1 MKNEMKRSL
10 YGKKMFVADLLL
22 VSVWALMAWHFCI
35 GRIVVPLMV
44 LMRLSVAFE
53 LYRKSRWAF
62 NGAVMFALAYVG
74 CVFDMR
80 SSELVFEPIKRI
92 VYISACLVG
101 DTENVVR
108 MFQHYHSEELAV
120 PLWIVWCLYS
130 IWLVIMPII
139 CSFNSKRFFAIY
151 RHRPKILLF
160 CASVLIFGCWM
171 WIVDKDYSII
181 IFASLMSLSPLAYR
195 LIYRQRRMSLIQEL
209 LSDRVL
215 KAYIGLVL
223 IFIAAVLTGLYNVNP
238 AKLLLAIVAPIMLYV
253 ICSGLC
259 KAKGVRTV
267 PSIFYALTVISLFLT
282 KCRQHEMVY
291 ILIGIGITS
300 AVIASILGY
309 RNIRSIWAV
318 MFLIIA
324 DTFVLP
330 LMLVG
335 YNPYGAIEYDHAD
348 PFRDKY
354 AVYNNGLY
362 SIMDGDRKG
371 LRDRYGVV
379 VSPEYDRIFYLDN
392 RHEYVVLCK
401 TNGSNLIKD
410 QQVKIYDLKNR
421 RTIVDDEHNICRIE
435 EIRNKTYALY
445 DSDMNQRYSLVL
457 PWSSTNIYVND
468 LMLIECMGTDT
479 ESSAS
484 DYGLPSDLKE
494 AEKKIIDIYERTGS
508 CGDAL
513 MSLVKSNYTTLS
525 YPFVKLRESTNIGF
539 NTSRDGKVRLYSWD
553 TGMGGTSPD
562 FVSYLQ
568 YESGDTVVAD
578 FFVPCGDSRY
588 ICEKDVR
595 KDGYEVYDGFD
606 INNIYQIDTSEGP
619 AYIAVAYYRSSSAE
633 GSQTAVAFRITDGKP
648 TKIDFVTDGNKEN
661 RVEADYNIPDWYFT
675 TDGLG
680 WDWVMAFD
688 DKTKTL
694 YVPEHGDMD
703 MSDRYELYRYED
715 GRMKYIGNDAGYW
728 LHPSLHDFQRLCGIY
743 QTSTKLIRIDRLK
756 DGSYRFASWNKD
768 NAMSGEPKLILHSGK
783 TGIIENA
790 ILFKNG
796 DYSYIVPEYRR
807 GQGDDF
813 GKFIIKHKD
822 KVIQESDV

>member
-1 MKNEMKRSL
+1 MKRTL

-35 GRIVVPLMV
+35 GRIVVPLMI

-74 CVFDMR
+74 CVFDMP
-80 SSELVFEPIKRI
+80 SSKLVLEPIKRI

-108 MFQHYHSEELAV
+108 MFQHYRSEELAV
-120 PLWIVWCLYS
+120 LLWIVWCLYS
-130 IWLVIMPII
+130 IWLIIMPIM
-139 CSFNSKRFFAIY
+139 CSFKPKRTFAIY

-160 CASVLIFGCWM
+160 CAVVLVIGCWM

-195 LIYRQRRMSLIQEL
+195 LIYRRRRMSLIQEL

-215 KAYIGLVL
+215 KSYIGLVL
-223 IFIAAVLTGLYNVNP
+223 IFMAAVLAGLYNVNS

-253 ICSGLC
+253 ICTGLC
-259 KAKGVRTV
+259 KAKGIRTA
-267 PSIFYALTVISLFLT
+267 PSIFYVLTVVSLFLT

-300 AVIASILGY
+300 AVIASILAY

-318 MFLIIA
+318 IFLFIA

-330 LMLVG
+330 LTLVG
-335 YNPYGAIEYDHAD
+335 YNPYSAIRYDHAS
-348 PFRDKY
+348 PYMDKH

-362 SIMDGDRKG
+362 SIMDGTKKG
-371 LRDRYGVV
+371 LRDRYDVV
-379 VSPEYDRIFYLDN
+379 VRPEYDRIFYLDN

-401 TNGSNLIKD
+401 TNGSNMIKD

-445 DSDMNQRYSLVL
+445 DRDLNQRYSLVL

-468 LMLIECMGTDT
+468 LMLIECMGADA
-479 ESSAS
+479 ESPAS
-484 DYGLPSDLKE
+484 DYGLPSDIKE
-494 AEKKIIDIYERTGS
+494 AEKKITDIYERTCS

-513 MSLVKSNYTTLS
+513 ISLVKSNSATLNYS
-525 YPFVKLRESTNIGF
+525 FEKLRVSTNIGF

-568 YESGDTVVAD
+568 YESGDTVVTD

-588 ICEKDVR
+588 ICSKDVKR
-595 KDGYEVYDGFD
+595 DGYEFFDGYDV
-606 INNIYQIDTSEGP
+606 NNLYQIDTPEGP
-619 AYIAVAYYRSSSAE
+619 VYIAIAYYRSSSAE
-633 GSQTAVAFRITDGKP
+633 GSQTAVAFQITDGKP
-648 TKIDFVTDGNKEN
+648 TKIEFVTNGKKEN
-661 RVEADYNIPDWYFT
+661 QAEAGYNIPDWYFT

-703 MSDRYELYRYED
+703 MSDRYELYRYEN

-728 LHPSLHDFQRLCGIY
+728 LHSSLHDFQRLCGIY
-743 QTSTKLIRIDRLK
+743 KTGTKLIRIDRLK

-768 NAMSGEPKLILHSGK
+768 KAMTGEPELILHDGK

-796 DYSYIVPEYRR
+796 EYTYIVPEYRR

-813 GKFIIKHKD
+813 DKVIIKHKS
-822 KVIQESDV
+822 KIIQESKV

>member
-1 MKNEMKRSL
+1 
-10 YGKKMFVADLLL
+10 
-22 VSVWALMAWHFCI
+22 
-35 GRIVVPLMV
+35 
-44 LMRLSVAFE
+44 
-53 LYRKSRWAF
+53 
-62 NGAVMFALAYVG
+62 
-74 CVFDMR
+74 
-80 SSELVFEPIKRI
+80 
-92 VYISACLVG
+92 
-101 DTENVVR
+101 
-108 MFQHYHSEELAV
+108 
-120 PLWIVWCLYS
+120 
-130 IWLVIMPII
+130 
-139 CSFNSKRFFAIY
+139 
-151 RHRPKILLF
+151 
-160 CASVLIFGCWM
+160 
-171 WIVDKDYSII
+171 
-181 IFASLMSLSPLAYR
+181 
-195 LIYRQRRMSLIQEL
+195 
-209 LSDRVL
+209 
-215 KAYIGLVL
+215 
-223 IFIAAVLTGLYNVNP
+223 
-238 AKLLLAIVAPIMLYV
+238 
-253 ICSGLC
+253 
-259 KAKGVRTV
+259 
-267 PSIFYALTVISLFLT
+267 
-282 KCRQHEMVY
+282 MVY

-300 AVIASILGY
+300 AVIASILAY
-309 RNIRSIWAV
+309 RNVRSIWAV
-318 MFLIIA
+318 IFLFIA
-324 DTFVLP
+324 DTFVLT

-335 YNPYGAIEYDHAD
+335 YNPYAAIEYDHAD
-348 PFRDKY
+348 PFRVKY

-362 SIMDGDRKG
+362 SIMDGTKKG

-379 VSPEYDRIFYLDN
+379 VSPEYDRIYYLDN

-479 ESSAS
+479 ESSTS

-494 AEKKIIDIYERTGS
+494 AEKKIIDIYKRTGS

-513 MSLVKSNYTTLS
+513 MSLVKSNYATLS
-525 YPFVKLRESTNIGF
+525 YPFGKLRESTNIGF

-562 FVSYLQ
+562 FVSYIQ
-568 YESGDTVVAD
+568 YEFGDTVAMD

-588 ICEKDVR
+588 ICASDVR
-595 KDGYEVYDGFD
+595 KDGYEVYDGFE
-606 INNIYQIDTSEGP
+606 INNLYQIDTPDGP
-619 AYIAVAYYRSSSAE
+619 VYIAIAYYRSSSIE
-633 GSQTAVAFRITDGKP
+633 GAQSAVAFRITDGKL
-648 TKIDFVTDGNKEN
+648 TKIDFVTNGKKEN
-661 RVEADYNIPDWYFT
+661 RAETDYNIPDWYFT

-688 DKTKTL
+688 DKSKTL
-694 YVPEHGDMD
+694 YVPENGDMD
-703 MSDRYELYRYED
+703 MSDRYELYRYD
-715 GRMKYIGNDAGYW
+715 GGRMKHIGNDAGYW

-756 DGSYRFASWNKD
+756 DGSYRFASWSNYK
-768 NAMSGEPKLILHSGK
+768 AMSGEPELVLYNGK

-796 DYSYIVPEYRR
+796 DYTYIVPEYRR
-807 GQGDDF
+807 GHGDDF